1 MSTIALVA
9 LKIGFLALLWIF
21 IFYVAQV
28 IKVDMF
34 GRKISEEEL
43 ASESAAAERTSK
55 RAERR
60 RRREERRKAKQ
71 NAKQG
76 RATRIVVSDG
86 PNAGV
91 WAPLPMTGAV
101 LLGRSNNATIDIMD
115 DYASSRHARVYDH
128 DGVWVIEDLKSTNGT
143 YVNGQQI
150 VQPTIVSTED
160 SIRIGRTH
168 LALEA

>member
-1 MSTIALVA
+1 MSTLALVA
-9 LKIGFLALLWIF
+9 LKIGFLALIWIF
-21 IFYVAQV
+21 IFYLAQV
-28 IKVDMF
+28 IRGDMF
-34 GRKISEEEL
+34 GRKVSAEEL

-55 RAERR
+55 RQ
-60 RRREERRKAKQ
+60 ERRKLRKERKDPKAAAK
-71 NAKQG
+71 N
-76 RATRIVVSDG
+76 RASRIVVTDG
-86 PNAGV
+86 PNAGI

-150 VQPTIVSTED
+150 VAPTIISPED
-160 SIRIGRTH
+160 NIRIGRTH
-168 LALEA
+168 LALEV